1 MKCYFPKGRKL
12 ICPKI
17 SKVKLMRI
25 DVLLSILKT
34 IINTMVYIVEL
45 PDEST
50 EKYAANI
57 ITENVLY
64 QVY

>member
-1 MKCYFPKGRKL
+1 
-12 ICPKI
+12 
-17 SKVKLMRI
+17 
-25 DVLLSILKT
+25 
-34 IINTMVYIVEL
+34 MVYIVEL